1 MTISST
7 TRKAG
12 PFIGN
17 GVTTAFPFDFKLFS
31 TSDLRVVRAGALGV
45 ETDLVHVTDCTVT
58 LNADQDENPG
68 GSVVL
73 NAPLADGF
81 RLVLLSAVPEL
92 QPVDL
97 TNQGGF
103 YPELV
108 NGGLDRNTVLVQQL
122 LERMGRSITVPVT
135 SDPGDLALPSPAPG
149 QLIGWTGD
157 GLTNFDPSE
166 LVSVVAFGSTRVDKF
181 DGDGVESI
189 FLLSAS
195 PGVQNNL
202 RVSVGGVTQVPG
214 EDFTWGGGAML
225 AFAAAPP
232 AGTRIVVQYQE
243 ALVEFGSAA
252 ADLSNV
258 GEGIMP
264 AKAMLLPGLPVPRA
278 LGELLLASGV
288 PVELFGATGD
298 GTTDDSAAIQAAI
311 DYVAALPGNLAG
323 GVVLFGSGV
332 YRASN
337 LVLKARAR
345 LRGLGYGL
353 TQIRRIDAG
362 TGVLLFV
369 PKSFTLGG
377 WDNICFDGNNALAP
391 LSSHIIEF
399 ETTNNSSG
407 QSFSPAGDK
416 LSQTEFSYKMA
427 SCWSFVAIN
436 GRVDGV
442 RINGYNF
449 DVRFLD
455 FRISHC
461 LGHGLY
467 AGGTDSLFADGYVEK
482 CGLSGVHVV
491 SGANKFVNIKSIF
504 NCRQDATPGSY
515 ANVWVGALGAT
526 PTTGIEMAAV
536 EAQDG
541 YGDGFFINAQDS
553 LFSINSNTNGYKAF
567 TMEDQSSRVHTNLRI
582 GSSARRN
589 HIEAVSHSYKTAVG
603 TDGFWTTEWP
613 YVIDTAATFTQFKCD
628 YDPAKF
634 NQSPAEA
641 RDILSNGNLGD
652 LLFRAQATNA
662 TYADISPKTLNGTG
676 AATIRLFRSTQS
688 GLSTARVD
696 IHVPGTATVKHRFG
710 GDATAPTQF
719 NLDDGGNVSVGST
732 ANGGKW
738 NTSHYQNGPHHIW
751 TDASGRTRTKAS
763 APSSDT
769 DGSVFQYANSGATG
783 SRPATPPVGWNYFD
797 TTLGKPIWFKSPGWV
812 DATGVAA

>member
-12 PFIGN
+12 PFVGN
-17 GVTTAFPFDFKLFS
+17 GVTTEFPFDFKLFA
-31 TSDLRVVRAGALGV
+31 TSDLRVVRADALGV
-45 ETDLVHVTDCTVT
+45 ETDLAHVTDCTVT

-73 NAPLADGF
+73 NAPLAEGT
-81 RLVLLSAVPEL
+81 RLVLLSAVQEL

-122 LERMGRSITVPVT
+122 REQMGRSITVPVT
-135 SDPGDLALPSPAPG
+135 SEPGDLSLPSPAPG

-157 GLTNFDPSE
+157 GLTNFDPSS
-166 LVSVVAFGSTRVDKF
+166 LISVVAFGSTRIDKF
-181 DGDGVESI
+181 DGDGTTTAFS
-189 FLLSAS
+189 LSS
-195 PGVQNNL
+195 TPGVQNNL
-202 RVSVGGVTQVPG
+202 RVSIGGVMQTPG
-214 EDFTWGGGAML
+214 EDFSWTGGVSL
-225 AFAAAPP
+225 SFAVAPP
-232 AGTRIVVQYQE
+232 AGTRIVAQYQE
-243 ALVEFGSAA
+243 ALIEFGSAA

-264 AKAMLLPGLPVPRA
+264 AKAMLLPGLPVPRS

-337 LVLKARAR
+337 LVLKARVR
-345 LRGLGYGL
+345 LRGKGYGL
-353 TQIRRIDAG
+353 TQIRRVNAG
-362 TGVLLFV
+362 TGALLFV

-377 WDNICFDGNNALAP
+377 WDNICFDGNNAASP
-391 LSSHIIEF
+391 GSSHIIEF

-416 LSQTEFSYKMA
+416 LSQAEFSYKMA

-467 AGGTDSLFADGYVEK
+467 VGATDCLFADGYIEK
-482 CGLSGVHVV
+482 CGLSGLHVV
-491 SGANKFVNIKSIF
+491 TGANKFINVKSIF

-515 ANVWVGALGAT
+515 ANVWAGPLGAT
-526 PTTGIEMAAV
+526 PLTGIEMYGV

-541 YGDGFFINAQDS
+541 YGDGFFVNTQDS
-553 LFSINSNTNGYKAF
+553 IFAINSNTNGYKAF
-567 TMEDQSSRVHTNLRI
+567 TMEDQSSRIHTNLRV
-582 GSSARRN
+582 GSNARRN
-589 HIEAVSHSYKTAVG
+589 HTEVVSHSYKSAVG
-603 TDGFWTTEWP
+603 SDGFWTTEWP

-634 NQSPAEA
+634 NQAPAEA

-652 LLFRAQATNA
+652 LLFRANAANA
-662 TYADISPKTLNGTG
+662 TFADISPKTLNGSGTG
-676 AATIRLFRSTQS
+676 TIRLFRGTQA
-688 GLSTARVD
+688 GLVARVD
-696 IHVPGTATVKHRFG
+696 VHVPGTSTVKHRIG

-719 NLDDGGNVSVGST
+719 NLDDGGNLSVGSA

-738 NTSHYQNGPHHIW
+738 NTSHLMCGPNHLW
-751 TDASGRTRTKAS
+751 FDASGRMRTKPS
-763 APSSDT
+763 APTSDT
-769 DGSVFQYANSGATG
+769 DGTV
-783 SRPATPPVGWNYFD
+783 VG
-797 TTLGKPIWFKSPGWV
+797 TQ
-812 DATGVAA
+812 A